1 MALGRAFRT
10 FGAKGGRLT
19 ARHGTSAELA
29 VLLAYRLRTVKI
41 AVQSTV
47 LALGAMVI
55 YALLPG
61 HGHIEAASYIAL
73 VAVAAG
79 GCALMARLPWHRLFD
94 AGYGMRCLYAWSAM
108 DIVLVTAAVAVTGH
122 ADSPLWLVYVFTTI
136 FFAASYPLRGQAAL
150 LAFTFAC
157 YVGDIG
163 ASGWDI
169 GASELFIR
177 LASLAIVNFMTSF
190 LSRELMQET
199 RGHVEAR
206 EESETRATLLA
217 KVAGAAR
224 SMSTLDSS
232 RVLDIVVTSVVDIG
246 FEGAEICM
254 FNEAK
259 GTWSVPY
266 RRGISV
272 DYELTQPAEVGLAGE
287 VRRRRQTVVL
297 EDYTAWE
304 GGLAPVRNAGFR
316 TTVATPVWSGSDL
329 VGVLIAGTF
338 ARRSILP
345 YESECLEL
353 LAAQVGAALVN
364 ARRYTERAA
373 FEAELQHQAFH
384 DSLTGLPN
392 RALFVDRLNHSLN
405 RAARGDSSVGVL
417 FLDLDRFKTIND
429 SLGHDVGDLLLRDVA
444 TRLKSCL
451 RPGDTLSRY
460 GGDEFTIL
468 LESLE
473 DGGAVTVAER
483 ILDVLRAPFHLAG
496 RQVLT
501 SASIGIAFAPS
512 PFGDES
518 DPMREA
524 DLAMYRA
531 KERGRGRWEIF
542 QPEMNARAL
551 SRLQSETELTE
562 AIEGNQFTVYYQPLV
577 SLRSGLVTGVEALV
591 RWQHPRRGL
600 VSPADF
606 IPLAE
611 ETGGIVRLGR
621 WVLEEACRQAAAWAR
636 DGVFLQLHVNL
647 SAVQFQQ
654 RDLVAQVAEA
664 LATAG
669 LDASQLTL
677 EITEGV
683 VMQDI
688 DATVDVMAELRRLG
702 VLLALDDF
710 GRGYSSLSY
719 LKRFPLQTVKIDKAF
734 VEGLVQSPEDQAIVR
749 SVVMLASEM
758 NMTVTAEGIE
768 SYEQLEH
775 VRLLGCD
782 DAQGYYLS
790 GPLPGV
796 AIPAAASPDIAT
808 LVAIAP
814 PGA

>member
-1 MALGRAFRT
+1 MSGRYG
-10 FGAKGGRLT
+10 GAGDD
-19 ARHGTSAELA
+19 AESA

-41 AVQSTV
+41 AVQSTA
-47 LALGAMVI
+47 LALAAMVL

-61 HGHIEAASYIAL
+61 HGHIDADAYTAL
-73 VAVAAG
+73 VATAAA
-79 GCALMARLPWHRLFD
+79 GCALMSRLPWSRLFD
-94 AGYGMRCLYAWSAM
+94 AGRGMQCLYAWSAM
-108 DIVLVTAAVAVTGH
+108 DIVLVTVGIAITGH
-122 ADSPLWLVYVFTTI
+122 ASSHLFLIYIFTTI
-136 FFAASYPLRGQAAL
+136 FFAASYPVRGQAAL
-150 LAFTFAC
+150 LAFTFTC
-157 YVGDIG
+157 YVGEI
-163 ASGWDI
+163 ALSGWDI
-169 GASELFIR
+169 GAGNLFIR
-177 LASLAIVNFMTSF
+177 LACLAIVNFMAAF

-206 EESETRATLLA
+206 AESEERAALLA

-232 RVLDIVVTSVVDIG
+232 RVLDIVVRAVVDIG

-254 FNEAK
+254 FDEVK

-272 DYELTQPAEVGLAGE
+272 AYDLTQPADAGLAGE
-287 VRRRRQTVVL
+287 VRRRRETVIL
-297 EDYTAWE
+297 GDYAAWD
-304 GGLAPVRNAGFR
+304 GGVAEVRNAGFR
-316 TTVATPVWSGSDL
+316 TTVATPVWSGSEL

-338 ARRSILP
+338 AKRPILS
-345 YESECLEL
+345 YERECLEL

-364 ARRYTERAA
+364 AHRYTERAA

-392 RALFVDRLNHSLN
+392 RALFIDRLNHSF
-405 RAARGDSSVGVL
+405 RRTARDGSAIAVL

-429 SLGHDVGDLLLRDVA
+429 SLGHDVGDLLLQDVA
-444 TRLKSCL
+444 VRLQSCL

-468 LESLE
+468 LENLE
-473 DGGAVTVAER
+473 NMEDPDDSGAIAVAER
-483 ILDVLRAPFHLAG
+483 ILEVLRPAFNLAG

-512 PFGDES
+512 PMGADGDL
-518 DPMREA
+518 MREA

-531 KERGRGRWEIF
+531 KERGRGRWEVF

-551 SRLQSETELTE
+551 SRLQSETELHE
-562 AIEGNQFTVYYQPLV
+562 AIEQNQFVVYYQPLV

-591 RWQHPRRGL
+591 RWMHPERGI
-600 VSPADF
+600 VSPAEF

-611 ETGGIVRLGR
+611 ETGGIVPLGR
-621 WVLEEACRQAAAWAR
+621 WVLEEACRQAAEWAAE
-636 DGVFLQLHVNL
+636 GVDLHLHVNL

-654 RDLVAQVAEA
+654 RDLLAQVAEA
-664 LATAG
+664 LQKAG
-669 LDASQLTL
+669 LPPSQLTL

-683 VMQDI
+683 VMQDV
-688 DATVDVMAELRRLG
+688 DATIDVMAELRRLG
-702 VLLALDDF
+702 VHLALDDF

-768 SYEQLEH
+768 SYEQLEQA
-775 VRLLGCD
+775 RLLGCD
-782 DAQGYYLS
+782 DVQGYYLS

-796 AIPAAASPDIAT
+796 AVPAAASPKIAT
-808 LVAIAP
+808 LVATGPRELTA
-814 PGA
+814 

>member
-1 MALGRAFRT
+1 MT
-10 FGAKGGRLT
+10 GG
-19 ARHGTSAELA
+19 HGVDAEADVA

-47 LALGAMVI
+47 LALVAMVV
-55 YALLPG
+55 YAALPG
-61 HGHIEAASYIAL
+61 HGEINVDAYVAL
-73 VAVAAG
+73 VATAAAG
-79 GCALMARLPWHRLFD
+79 CAVMARLPWQRLFD

-108 DIVLVTAAVAVTGH
+108 DIVLVTVAVAITGH
-122 ADSPLWLVYVFTTI
+122 ANSHLFLIYVFTTI
-136 FFAASYPLRGQAAL
+136 FFAASYPKRGQAAL
-150 LAFTFAC
+150 LGFTFLC
-157 YVGDIG
+157 YTGDIALAG
-163 ASGWDI
+163 SGI
-169 GASELFIR
+169 GAGDLFIR
-177 LASLAIVNFMTSF
+177 LACLAIVNFMGAF

-206 EESETRATLLA
+206 AESEKRAALLA

-232 RVLDIVVTSVVDIG
+232 RVLDIVVGSVVDIG

-254 FNEAK
+254 FDEAK

-272 DYELTQPAEVGLAGE
+272 DYDLTQPADAGLAGE
-287 VRRRRQTVVL
+287 VRRRRETVIL

-316 TTVATPVWSGSDL
+316 TTVATPVWSGAEL

-338 ARRSILP
+338 ARRPILS
-345 YESECLEL
+345 YERECLEL

-364 ARRYTERAA
+364 AHRYQERAA

-392 RALFVDRLNHSLN
+392 RALFIDRLNHSF
-405 RAARGDSSVGVL
+405 RRTARDGTAIAVL

-429 SLGHDVGDLLLRDVA
+429 SLGHDVGDMLLKDVA
-444 TRLKSCL
+444 MRLTSCL

-468 LESLE
+468 LENLDVSR
-473 DGGAVTVAER
+473 DGGAVGVAER
-483 ILDVLRAPFHLAG
+483 ILEVLRPAFHIAG

-501 SASIGIAFAPS
+501 SASIGIAYAPS
-512 PFGDES
+512 PLGEDGDL
-518 DPMREA
+518 MREA

-531 KERGRGRWEIF
+531 KERGRGRWEVF
-542 QPEMNARAL
+542 QPEMNIRAL
-551 SRLQSETELTE
+551 SRLQSETELHE
-562 AIEGNQFTVYYQPLV
+562 AIEHNQFVVYYQPLV
-577 SLRSGLVTGVEALV
+577 SLGSGLVTGVEALV
-591 RWQHPRRGL
+591 RWEHPERGL

-611 ETGGIVRLGR
+611 ETGGIVKLGR
-621 WVLEEACRQAAAWAR
+621 WVLAEACRQAAEWAR
-636 DGVFLQLHVNL
+636 NGVYLQLHVNL

-654 RDLVAQVAEA
+654 RDLLSQVADA
-664 LATAG
+664 LFNAG

-683 VMQDI
+683 VMEDV
-688 DATVDVMAELRRLG
+688 DATIDVMAELRRLG
-702 VLLALDDF
+702 VHLALDDF

-749 SVVMLASEM
+749 SVVMLATEM
-758 NMTVTAEGIE
+758 SMSVTAEGIE
-768 SYEQLEH
+768 SYEQLEQA
-775 VRLLGCD
+775 RLLGCD
-782 DAQGYYLS
+782 HAQGYFLS

-796 AIPAAASPDIAT
+796 AIPAAASPKIAT
-808 LVAIAP
+808 LVASAP
-814 PGA
+814 PGSAA

>member
-1 MALGRAFRT
+1 MTGGH
-10 FGAKGGRLT
+10 GADTG
-19 ARHGTSAELA
+19 ADVA

-41 AVQSTV
+41 AVQSTA
-47 LALGAMVI
+47 LALAAMVI
-55 YALLPG
+55 YAVLPG
-61 HGHIEAASYIAL
+61 RGHIDVDAYVAL
-73 VAVAAG
+73 VATAAAG
-79 GCALMARLPWHRLFD
+79 CAVMARLPWERLFE

-108 DIVLVTAAVAVTGH
+108 DIALVTVAVAITGH
-122 ADSPLWLVYVFTTI
+122 ANSHLFLVYIFTTI
-136 FFAASYPLRGQAAL
+136 FFAASYPKRGQAAL

-157 YVGDIG
+157 YVGEL
-163 ASGWDI
+163 ALAGWDI
-169 GASELFIR
+169 GAGDLFIR
-177 LASLAIVNFMTSF
+177 LACLSIVNFMGAF

-206 EESETRATLLA
+206 AESEKRAALLA

-232 RVLDIVVTSVVDIG
+232 RVLDIVVAAAVDIG
-246 FEGAEICM
+246 FEGAEVCM
-254 FNEAK
+254 FDEAT

-272 DYELTQPAEVGLAGE
+272 DYDLTQPADAGLAGE
-287 VRRRRQTVVL
+287 VRRRRETVIL
-297 EDYTAWE
+297 EDYTAWD
-304 GGLAPVRNAGFR
+304 GGLAEVRNAGFR
-316 TTVATPVWSGSDL
+316 TTVATPVWSASDL

-338 ARRSILP
+338 ARRPILS
-345 YESECLEL
+345 YERECLEL

-364 ARRYTERAA
+364 AHRYTERAA

-392 RALFVDRLNHSLN
+392 RALFIDRLNHSL
-405 RAARGDSSVGVL
+405 RRTAREGTSIAVL

-429 SLGHDVGDLLLRDVA
+429 SLGHDVGDLLLQDVA
-444 TRLKSCL
+444 VRLKSCL

-468 LESLE
+468 LENLE
-473 DGGAVTVAER
+473 VTDDGGAIAVAER
-483 ILDVLRAPFHLAG
+483 ILEVLRPAFHLGG

-501 SASIGIAFAPS
+501 SASIGIAFSPS
-512 PFGDES
+512 PLGEDGDL
-518 DPMREA
+518 MREA

-531 KERGRGRWEIF
+531 KERGRGRWEVF
-542 QPEMNARAL
+542 QPEMNVRAL
-551 SRLQSETELTE
+551 SRLQSETELHD
-562 AIEGNQFTVYYQPLV
+562 AIEQNQFTVYYQPVV

-591 RWQHPRRGL
+591 RWEHPERGL
-600 VSPADF
+600 ISPAEF

-611 ETGGIVRLGR
+611 ETGGIVQLGR
-621 WVLEEACRQAAAWAR
+621 WVLEEACRQAAAWAKH
-636 DGVFLQLHVNL
+636 GVFLHLHVNL

-654 RDLVAQVAEA
+654 RDLLAQVADA
-664 LATAG
+664 LRQSG

-683 VMQDI
+683 VMEDV
-688 DATVDVMAELRRLG
+688 DATIDVMAELRRLG
-702 VLLALDDF
+702 VDLALDDF

-749 SVVMLASEM
+749 SVVMLATEM

-768 SYEQLEH
+768 SYEQLEQA
-775 VRLLGCD
+775 RLLGCD
-782 DAQGYYLS
+782 HAQGYFLS

-808 LVAIAP
+808 LVATAP
-814 PGA
+814 RAG